1 MIDKYIC
8 IHGHFYQPPRENP
21 WLEEVELQDDAYPY
35 HDWNEKITAECYAPN
50 AASRILDPEGKII
63 EIVNIYSMISFNF
76 GPTLLS
82 WLERHR
88 RDVYQ
93 AILEADRLSME
104 NFSGHGSAMAQAY
117 NHMIMPLASR
127 RDKRTQ
133 IAWGIRDFRER
144 FRREPEGMWL
154 PETAVDTETL
164 EMLSEAGIVFTVLS
178 PRQAARVRE
187 LGRSQWLDVSGGAV
201 DPKIPY
207 VCKLPSGREI
217 QLFFYDGAISQAI
230 AFGDLLKSGEAFA
243 GRLLSSFDDHGT
255 PSQVVHIATDGETYG
270 HHHRYGDMAIAYC
283 LHYIKSRDLARIT
296 NYGEY
301 LEGHPPSHEV
311 EIVQN
316 SAWSCAHGLGRWT
329 DDCGCSTGLNTEWTQ
344 AWRRPLR
351 DALDRLR
358 DRAVSIYQEDAAQ
371 YFRDPWGS
379 RDEYIDVIL
388 DRSRNNVEEFFA
400 RHAKRELAREE
411 KVRALKFLEIQR
423 NAMLM
428 YTSCG
433 WFFDDISGIEA
444 IQVMQYASKV
454 MQYIEELKGEYL
466 DPDFMTTLRR
476 TPSNVFDNALKPY
489 VMYVQSQRS
498 DLLRVAA
505 HYGISSMFE
514 EYPKQVKLFSYSARS
529 EMYERVE
536 AGRFSLAIGK
546 AHITSEIT
554 WEEKTISFAVLHL
567 GDHNINGGAM
577 DFVGTATFDAMRED
591 ISGAFERGDIP
602 EVIRLMDRHFGSSVF
617 SAWHLFRDEQKKIL
631 DRILQGTY
639 EEMENSYRQI
649 YEKSYDIMNFFHS
662 VKIRLPRPFSV
673 AAEYVVNRD
682 LKKIFEG
689 DPDLDRLRSLMEEVH
704 RWSIK
709 IDATMAGFLVSSWLA
724 DSMEKLLTHP
734 EVTEILERIDDVMEI
749 LKPLSLSLTLW
760 KAQNIYFSIGKEHFA
775 AMNERA
781 RREGDPA
788 ARWVEHFLKMGK
800 YLHVK
805 I

>member
-1 MIDKYIC
+1 MTDRYLC
-8 IHGHFYQPPRENP
+8 VHGHFYQPPRENP

-50 AASRILDPEGKII
+50 AASRILDPEERII

-82 WLERHR
+82 WLERR
-88 RDVYQ
+88 KPDVYQ

-117 NHMIMPLASR
+117 NHMIMPLANI

-133 IAWGIRDFRER
+133 ITWGITDFRER
-144 FRREPEGMWL
+144 FKREPEGMWL

-164 EMLSEAGIVFTVLS
+164 EMLAEAGIVFTVLS

-187 LGRSQWLDVSGGAV
+187 KGSARWLDVRGGTV
-201 DPKIPY
+201 DPKMPY

-217 QLFFYDGAISQAI
+217 NLFFYDGAISQEI
-230 AFGDLLKSGEAFA
+230 AFGDLLKSGESFA
-243 GRLLSSFDDHGT
+243 HRLISSFDNHGA
-255 PSQVVHIATDGETYG
+255 PSQIVHIATDGETYG
-270 HHHRYGDMAIAYC
+270 HHHRYGDMALAYC
-283 LHYIKSRDLARIT
+283 LHYIKSRELARIT

-301 LEGHPPSHEV
+301 LEGHPPSQEV

-316 SAWSCAHGLGRWT
+316 SAWSCAHGLGRWM
-329 DDCGCSTGLNTEWTQ
+329 DDCGCSTGINRVWSQ

-358 DRAVSIYQEDAAQ
+358 DRGVTIFKEEGAE
-371 YFRDPWGS
+371 YFRDPWVA
-379 RDEYIDVIL
+379 RDEYIHVIL
-388 DRSRNNVEEFFA
+388 DRSRDNVEDFLS

-411 KVRALKFLEIQR
+411 KVRALKLLEIQR

-454 MQYIEELKGEYL
+454 MQYMEELKGERL
-466 DPDFMTTLRR
+466 EPDFMAALRK

-514 EYPKQVKLFSYSARS
+514 DYPRQVKLFSYSARS
-529 EMYERVE
+529 ETYETVD
-536 AGRFSLAIGK
+536 AGKFNLAIGK
-546 AHITSEIT
+546 AHITSEVT
-554 WEEKTISFAVLHL
+554 WEEKTASFAVLHL

-577 DFVGTATFDAMRED
+577 DFDGPGKFNAMREE

-602 EVIRLMDRHFGSSVF
+602 EVVRLMDKHFGESVF

-631 DRILQGTY
+631 DRILQSTY
-639 EEMENSYRQI
+639 EEVENSYRRI
-649 YEKSYDIMNFFHS
+649 YERSYVIMNFFHS
-662 VKIRLPRPFSV
+662 VKIRIPRPFSV

-682 LKKIFEG
+682 LKEIFEG
-689 DPDLDRLRSLMEEVH
+689 DPELDRLRSLMEEVH
-704 RWSIK
+704 RWSIR
-709 IDATMAGFLVSSWLA
+709 IDATTAGFVVSSWLA
-724 DSMEKLLTHP
+724 ESMEKLLSHP
-734 EVTEILERIDDVMEI
+734 EVAEVLERIDDVMET
-749 LKPLSLSLTLW
+749 LKPLSLPLDLW
-760 KAQNIYFSIGKEHFA
+760 KAQNIYFSLGKEHFA
-775 AMNERA
+775 SMNERA
-781 RREGDPA
+781 QREGGSA
-788 ARWVEHFLKMGK
+788 ARWVECFLKLGR